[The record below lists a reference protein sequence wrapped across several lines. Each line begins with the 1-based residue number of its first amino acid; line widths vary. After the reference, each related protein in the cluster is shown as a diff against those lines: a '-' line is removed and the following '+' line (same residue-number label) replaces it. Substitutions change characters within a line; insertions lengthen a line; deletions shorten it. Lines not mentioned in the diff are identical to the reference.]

1 MKNGVVDGKPR
12 YSETYL
18 FHRLP
23 EKDRPLRVL

>member
-12 YSETYL
+12 YAEKYL
-18 FHRLP
+18 FYELP